1 MPELTLE
8 QKALELQRKMEDAEK
23 KAEEAAKEAKA
34 AKEAAEEA
42 TSKMTK
48 KAEEALEERKK
59 EAENLDKT
67 VKAQQKALEELS
79 KKLKEKNGK
88 SFDIVLREFME
99 ENKEAMVKFIESKTY
114 GTASFKFATS
124 NITNSSLGV
133 QLDQNIYAERLAANA
148 FLSTF
153 PHITRTGNS
162 IEWLEGSDTDNT
174 GYVGELE
181 EPKTGNS
188 YELAGKTRRFAKV
201 ATFIEVSQEIE
212 DWFNAVYQWAR
223 TRGIAR
229 VLRKADNLIWS
240 GDGAD
245 TTKPNHV
252 YGLKTSGSTAY
263 AATGA
268 KYENANIADVI
279 LDAIAQAKSN
289 GFSPNVAIVPTTI
302 EAQIRGLKDKNGNYL
317 FNQVTGMLGQVKIVL
332 TDQLSATEIVVAD
345 TSCVAIIDK
354 GEYEMELERLAGK
367 DGWRVWLRKSFQIQ
381 VPTSEKKGVIYVAN
395 TTTAIAAL
403 APASLA
409 PAA

>member
-8 QKALELQRKMEDAEK
+8 QKALELQKKMEDAEK

-34 AKEAAEEA
+34 AKEAAEETA
-42 TSKMTK
+42 TKLT

-67 VKAQQKALEELS
+67 VQAQQKAIEDLS

-99 ENKEAMVKFIESKTY
+99 ENKDAMVKFIESKTY

-279 LDAIAQAKSN
+279 LDAIAQAKAN
-289 GFSPNVAIVPTTI
+289 GFSPNVAIVPTAI

-403 APASLA
+403 APAA
-409 PAA
+409 

>member
-1 MPELTLE
+1 MPETLE
-8 QKALELQRKMEDAEK
+8 KKAQELQEKMEAAEK
-23 KAEEAAKEAKA
+23 KAENA
-34 AKEAAEEA
+34 AKEAADAKAKADETASKLEEA
-42 TSKMTK
+42 EK
-48 KAEEALEERKK
+48 ALEERKT
-59 EAENLDKT
+59 EVCNLDKT
-67 VKAQQKALEELS
+67 VKEQQKALEDLN

-99 ENKEAMVKFIESKTY
+99 ENKEAMEKFIESKTY

-181 EPKTGNS
+181 EPATGNS

-229 VLRKADNLIWS
+229 VLRKADTFIW
-240 GDGAD
+240 
-245 TTKPNHV
+245 
-252 YGLKTSGSTAY
+252 
-263 AATGA
+263 
-268 KYENANIADVI
+268 
-279 LDAIAQAKSN
+279 
-289 GFSPNVAIVPTTI
+289 
-302 EAQIRGLKDKNGNYL
+302 R
-317 FNQVTGMLGQVKIVL
+317 
-332 TDQLSATEIVVAD
+332 
-345 TSCVAIIDK
+345 
-354 GEYEMELERLAGK
+354 R
-367 DGWRVWLRKSFQIQ
+367 
-381 VPTSEKKGVIYVAN
+381 
-395 TTTAIAAL
+395 
-403 APASLA
+403 
-409 PAA
+409 

>member
-268 KYENANIADVI
+268 KYKNANIADVI
-279 LDAIAQAKSN
+279 LDAIAQAKAN
-289 GFSPNVAIVPTTI
+289 GFSPNVAIVPTAI

-381 VPTSEKKGVIYVAN
+381 VPTSETKGVIYVAN

-403 APASLA
+403 APAA
-409 PAA
+409 

>member
-8 QKALELQRKMEDAEK
+8 QKALDLQRKMEDAEK

-34 AKEAAEEA
+34 AKAAAEEA

-67 VKAQQKALEELS
+67 VQAQQKAIEELS

-99 ENKEAMVKFIESKTY
+99 ENKDAMVKFIESKTY

-229 VLRKADNLIWS
+229 VLRKADNLIWN

-279 LDAIAQAKSN
+279 LDAIAQAKAN
-289 GFSPNVAIVPTTI
+289 GFSPNVAIVPTAI

-317 FNQVTGMLGQVKIVL
+317 FNQITGMLGQVKIVL

-403 APASLA
+403 APAA
-409 PAA
+409 

>member
-1 MPELTLE
+1 MPETLE
-8 QKALELQRKMEDAEK
+8 KKAQELQEKMEAAEK
-23 KAEEAAKEAKA
+23 KAENA
-34 AKEAAEEA
+34 AKEAADAKAKADETA
-42 TSKMTK
+42 SKLE
-48 KAEEALEERKK
+48 KAEKALEERKT
-59 EAENLDKT
+59 EVCNLDKT
-67 VKAQQKALEELS
+67 VKEQQKALENLN

-99 ENKEAMVKFIESKTY
+99 ENKEAMEKFIESKTY

-133 QLDQNIYAERLAANA
+133 QLDQNIYAERLKANT

-181 EPKTGNS
+181 EPATGNS

-229 VLRKADNLIWS
+229 VLRKADTFIWS

-252 YGLKTSGSTAY
+252 YGLKTSGSTAF

-279 LDAIAQAKSN
+279 LDAIAQAKAN

-403 APASLA
+403 APSA
-409 PAA
+409 

>member
-1 MPELTLE
+1 MPETLE
-8 QKALELQRKMEDAEK
+8 KKAQELQEKMEAAEK
-23 KAEEAAKEAKA
+23 KAENA
-34 AKEAAEEA
+34 AKEAADAKAKADETA
-42 TSKMTK
+42 SKLE
-48 KAEEALEERKK
+48 KAEQALDESKK
-59 EAENLDKT
+59 EVGNLDKT
-67 VKAQQKALEELS
+67 VKEQQKALEDLN

-99 ENKEAMVKFIESKTY
+99 ENKAAMEKFIESKTY
-114 GTASFKFATS
+114 GTASFKFSTS

-133 QLDQNIYAERLAANA
+133 QLDQNIYAERLKANT

-181 EPKTGNS
+181 EPATGNS

-229 VLRKADNLIWS
+229 VLRKADTFIWS

-252 YGLKTSGSTAY
+252 YGLKTSGSTAF

-279 LDAIAQAKSN
+279 LDAIAQAKAT
-289 GFSPNVAIVPTTI
+289 GFSPNVAIVPTAI

-367 DGWRVWLRKSFQIQ
+367 DGWRVWLRKAFQIQ

-403 APASLA
+403 APSA
-409 PAA
+409 

>member
-1 MPELTLE
+1 MPDLTLE

-23 KAEEAAKEAKA
+23 KAEEAVKEAKA
-34 AKEAAEEA
+34 AKAAAEEA
-42 TSKMTK
+42 TSKLTK

-59 EAENLDKT
+59 EGENLDKT
-67 VKAQQKALEELS
+67 VKAQQKAIEDLS

-99 ENKEAMVKFIESKTY
+99 ENKDAMVKFIESKTY

-229 VLRKADNLIWS
+229 VLRKADNLIWN

-279 LDAIAQAKSN
+279 LDAIAQAKAN
-289 GFSPNVAIVPTTI
+289 GFSPNVAIVPTAI

-317 FNQVTGMLGQVKIVL
+317 FNQITGMLGQVKIVL

-403 APASLA
+403 APAA
-409 PAA
+409 

>member
-1 MPELTLE
+1 MPETLE
-8 QKALELQRKMEDAEK
+8 KKAQELQEKMEAAEK
-23 KAEEAAKEAKA
+23 KAENA
-34 AKEAAEEA
+34 AKEAADAKAKADETA
-42 TSKMTK
+42 SKLE
-48 KAEEALEERKK
+48 KAEQALDESKK
-59 EAENLDKT
+59 EVGNLDKT
-67 VKAQQKALEELS
+67 VKEQQKALEDLN

-99 ENKEAMVKFIESKTY
+99 ENKAAMEKFIESKTY
-114 GTASFKFATS
+114 GTASFKFSTS

-133 QLDQNIYAERLAANA
+133 QLDQNIYAERLKANT

-181 EPKTGNS
+181 EPATGNS

-229 VLRKADNLIWS
+229 VLRKADTFIWS

-252 YGLKTSGSTAY
+252 YGLKTSGSTAF

-279 LDAIAQAKSN
+279 LDAIAQAKAN

-367 DGWRVWLRKSFQIQ
+367 DGWRVWLRKAFQIQ

-403 APASLA
+403 APSA
-409 PAA
+409 

>member
-1 MPELTLE
+1 MPETL
-8 QKALELQRKMEDAEK
+8 EK
-23 KAEEAAKEAKA
+23 KAQELQQEMEAAKTKAENA
-34 AKEAAEEA
+34 AKEAADAKAKADETA
-42 TSKMTK
+42 SKLEKT
-48 KAEEALEERKK
+48 EQALEESKK
-59 EAENLDKT
+59 EVCNLDKT
-67 VKAQQKALEELS
+67 VKEQQKDLDELN

-99 ENKEAMVKFIESKTY
+99 ENKAAMEKFIESKTY

-133 QLDQNIYAERLAANA
+133 QLDQNIYAERLKANT

-181 EPKTGNS
+181 EPATGNS
-188 YELAGKTRRFAKV
+188 YDLAGKTRKFAKV

-229 VLRKADNLIWS
+229 VLRKADTFIWS

-245 TTKPNHV
+245 TTMPNHV
-252 YGLKTSGSTAY
+252 YGLKTSGSTAF

-268 KYENANIADVI
+268 TYKNANIADVI
-279 LDAIAQAKSN
+279 LDAIAQAKAN

-403 APASLA
+403 EPSA
-409 PAA
+409 

>member
-1 MPELTLE
+1 MPETL
-8 QKALELQRKMEDAEK
+8 EK
-23 KAEEAAKEAKA
+23 KAQELQQEMEAAKTKAENA
-34 AKEAAEEA
+34 AKEAADAKTKADETA
-42 TSKMTK
+42 SKLEKT
-48 KAEEALEERKK
+48 EQALEESKK
-59 EAENLDKT
+59 EVCNLDKT
-67 VKAQQKALEELS
+67 VKEQQKALEDLN

-88 SFDIVLREFME
+88 SFDTVLREFME
-99 ENKEAMVKFIESKTY
+99 ENKAAMEKFIESKTY

-133 QLDQNIYAERLAANA
+133 QLDQNIYAERLKANT

-181 EPKTGNS
+181 EPATGNS

-229 VLRKADNLIWS
+229 VLRKADTFIWS

-252 YGLKTSGSTAY
+252 YGLKTSGSTAF

-279 LDAIAQAKSN
+279 LDAIAQAKAN

-302 EAQIRGLKDKNGNYL
+302 EAQIRGLKDKNSNYL

-367 DGWRVWLRKSFQIQ
+367 DGWRVWLRKAFQIQ

-403 APASLA
+403 APSA
-409 PAA
+409 

>member
-1 MPELTLE
+1 MPETL
-8 QKALELQRKMEDAEK
+8 EK
-23 KAEEAAKEAKA
+23 KAQELQQEMEAAKTKAENA
-34 AKEAAEEA
+34 AKEAADAKTKADETA
-42 TSKMTK
+42 SKLEKT
-48 KAEEALEERKK
+48 EQALEESKK
-59 EAENLDKT
+59 EVCNLDKT
-67 VKAQQKALEELS
+67 VKEQQKALEDLN

-99 ENKEAMVKFIESKTY
+99 ENKAAMEKFIESKTY
-114 GTASFKFATS
+114 GTASFKFSTS

-133 QLDQNIYAERLAANA
+133 QLDQNIYAERLKANT

-181 EPKTGNS
+181 EPATGNS
-188 YELAGKTRRFAKV
+188 YDLAGKTRKFAKV

-229 VLRKADNLIWS
+229 VLRKADTFIWS

-252 YGLKTSGSTAY
+252 YGLKTSGSTAF

-279 LDAIAQAKSN
+279 LDAIAQAKAN
-289 GFSPNVAIVPTTI
+289 GFSPNVAIVPATI

-403 APASLA
+403 APSA
-409 PAA
+409 

>member
-23 KAEEAAKEAKA
+23 KAEEAVKEAKA

-99 ENKEAMVKFIESKTY
+99 ENKDAMVKFIESKTY

-181 EPKTGNS
+181 EPATGNS
-188 YELAGKTRRFAKV
+188 YTLAGKTRRFAKV

-229 VLRKADNLIWS
+229 VLRKADNLIWN

-279 LDAIAQAKSN
+279 LDAIAQAKAN
-289 GFSPNVAIVPTTI
+289 GFSPNVAIVPTAI

-395 TTTAIAAL
+395 ITTAIAAL
-403 APASLA
+403 APAA
-409 PAA
+409 

>member
-1 MPELTLE
+1 MPETLE
-8 QKALELQRKMEDAEK
+8 KKAQELHEKMEAAEK
-23 KAEEAAKEAKA
+23 KAENA
-34 AKEAAEEA
+34 AKEAADAKAKADEIA
-42 TSKMTK
+42 SKLE
-48 KAEEALEERKK
+48 KAEKALEERKT
-59 EAENLDKT
+59 EVCNLDKT
-67 VKAQQKALEELS
+67 VKEQQKALENLN

-99 ENKEAMVKFIESKTY
+99 ENKEAMEKFIESKTY

-133 QLDQNIYAERLAANA
+133 QLDQNIYAERLKANT

-181 EPKTGNS
+181 EPATGNS

-229 VLRKADNLIWS
+229 VLRKADTFIWS

-252 YGLKTSGSTAY
+252 YGLKTSGSTAF

-268 KYENANIADVI
+268 NYKNANIADVI
-279 LDAIAQAKSN
+279 LDAIAQAKAN

-302 EAQIRGLKDKNGNYL
+302 EAQIRGLKDKNDNYL

-403 APASLA
+403 APSA
-409 PAA
+409 

>member
-1 MPELTLE
+1 MPETLE
-8 QKALELQRKMEDAEK
+8 KKAQELQEKMEAAEK
-23 KAEEAAKEAKA
+23 KAENA
-34 AKEAAEEA
+34 AKEAADAKAKADETA
-42 TSKMTK
+42 SKLE
-48 KAEEALEERKK
+48 KAEKALEERKT
-59 EAENLDKT
+59 EVCNLDKT
-67 VKAQQKALEELS
+67 VKEQQKALEDLN

-99 ENKEAMVKFIESKTY
+99 ENKEAMEKFIESKTY

-133 QLDQNIYAERLAANA
+133 QLDQNIYAERLKANT

-181 EPKTGNS
+181 EPATGNS

-229 VLRKADNLIWS
+229 VLRKADTFIWS

-252 YGLKTSGSTAY
+252 YGLKTSGSTAF

-268 KYENANIADVI
+268 KYKNANIADVI
-279 LDAIAQAKSN
+279 LDAIAQAKAN

-367 DGWRVWLRKSFQIQ
+367 DGWKVWLRKSFQIQ

-395 TTTAIAAL
+395 ITTAIAAL
-403 APASLA
+403 TPSA
-409 PAA
+409 

>member
-8 QKALELQRKMEDAEK
+8 QKALDLQKKMEDAEK

-42 TSKMTK
+42 TSKLT

-59 EAENLDKT
+59 EGENLDKT
-67 VKAQQKALEELS
+67 VQAQQKAIEELT

-99 ENKEAMVKFIESKTY
+99 ENKDAMVKFIESKTY

-240 GDGAD
+240 GDGD

-279 LDAIAQAKSN
+279 LDAIAQAKAN
-289 GFSPNVAIVPTTI
+289 GFSPNVAIVPTNI

-403 APASLA
+403 APAA
-409 PAA
+409 

>member
-1 MPELTLE
+1 MPETLE
-8 QKALELQRKMEDAEK
+8 KKAQELQEKMEAAEK
-23 KAEEAAKEAKA
+23 KAENA
-34 AKEAAEEA
+34 AKEAADAKAKADETA
-42 TSKMTK
+42 SKLE
-48 KAEEALEERKK
+48 KAEKALEERKT
-59 EAENLDKT
+59 EVCNLDKT
-67 VKAQQKALEELS
+67 VKEQQKALEDLN

-99 ENKEAMVKFIESKTY
+99 ENKEAMEKFIESKTY

-133 QLDQNIYAERLAANA
+133 QLDQNIYAERLKANT

-181 EPKTGNS
+181 EPATGNS

-229 VLRKADNLIWS
+229 VLRKADTFIWS

-252 YGLKTSGSTAY
+252 YGLKTSGSTAF

-268 KYENANIADVI
+268 KYKNANIADVI
-279 LDAIAQAKSN
+279 LDAIAQAKAN

-381 VPTSEKKGVIYVAN
+381 VPTSEKKGVIYVDN

-403 APASLA
+403 APSA
-409 PAA
+409 

>member
-1 MPELTLE
+1 MPETLE
-8 QKALELQRKMEDAEK
+8 KKAQELQEKMEAAEK
-23 KAEEAAKEAKA
+23 KAENA
-34 AKEAAEEA
+34 AKEAADAKAKADE
-42 TSKMTK
+42 TGSKLE
-48 KAEEALEERKK
+48 KAENALEESKK
-59 EAENLDKT
+59 EVGNLDKT
-67 VKAQQKALEELS
+67 VKEQQKALEDLN

-99 ENKEAMVKFIESKTY
+99 ENKAAMEKFIESKTY
-114 GTASFKFATS
+114 GTASFKFSTS

-133 QLDQNIYAERLAANA
+133 QLDQNIYAERFKANT

-181 EPKTGNS
+181 EPATGNS

-229 VLRKADNLIWS
+229 VLRKADTFIWS

-252 YGLKTSGSTAY
+252 YGLKTSGSTAF

-279 LDAIAQAKSN
+279 LDAIAQAKAN
-289 GFSPNVAIVPTTI
+289 GFSPNVAIVPTVI

-403 APASLA
+403 APSA
-409 PAA
+409 

>member
-403 APASLA
+403 APAA
-409 PAA
+409 

>member
-1 MPELTLE
+1 MPDLTLE

-23 KAEEAAKEAKA
+23 KAEEAVKEAKA
-34 AKEAAEEA
+34 AKTAAEEA
-42 TSKMTK
+42 TSKLTK

-59 EAENLDKT
+59 EGENLDKT
-67 VKAQQKALEELS
+67 VKAQQKAIEDLS

-99 ENKEAMVKFIESKTY
+99 ENKAAMEKFIESKTY

-133 QLDQNIYAERLAANA
+133 QLDQNIYAERLAALA

-201 ATFIEVSQEIE
+201 ATFIEVSQEIA

-245 TTKPNHV
+245 TTNPNHV

-279 LDAIAQAKSN
+279 LDAIAQAKAN
-289 GFSPNVAIVPTTI
+289 GFSPNVAIVPTAI

-317 FNQVTGMLGQVKIVL
+317 FNQITGMLGQVKIVL

-403 APASLA
+403 APAA
-409 PAA
+409 

>member
-1 MPELTLE
+1 MPETLE
-8 QKALELQRKMEDAEK
+8 KKAQELQEKMEAAEK
-23 KAEEAAKEAKA
+23 KAENA
-34 AKEAAEEA
+34 AKEAADAKTKADETA
-42 TSKMTK
+42 SKLEKT
-48 KAEEALEERKK
+48 EQALEESKK
-59 EAENLDKT
+59 EVCNLDKT
-67 VKAQQKALEELS
+67 VKEQQKALEDLN

-99 ENKEAMVKFIESKTY
+99 ENKAAMEKFIESKTY
-114 GTASFKFATS
+114 GTVSFKFSTS

-153 PHITRTGNS
+153 PNITRTGNS
-162 IEWLEGSDTDNT
+162 IEWIEGSDTDNT

-181 EPKTGNS
+181 EPATGNS

-223 TRGIAR
+223 TRGITR
-229 VLRKADNLIWS
+229 VLRKADTFIWS

-252 YGLKTSGSTAY
+252 YGLKTSGSTAF

-279 LDAIAQAKSN
+279 LDAIAQAKAN
-289 GFSPNVAIVPTTI
+289 GFSSNVAIVPTTI

-403 APASLA
+403 APSA
-409 PAA
+409 

>member
-1 MPELTLE
+1 MPESLE
-8 QKALELQRKMEDAEK
+8 KKAQELQEKMEAAEK
-23 KAEEAAKEAKA
+23 KAENAAQEAADAKA
-34 AKEAAEEA
+34 KADETA
-42 TSKMTK
+42 SKLE
-48 KAEEALEERKK
+48 KAEQALEESKK
-59 EAENLDKT
+59 EVGNLDKT
-67 VKAQQKALEELS
+67 VQEQQKALEDLN

-88 SFDIVLREFME
+88 SFDVVLREFMD
-99 ENKEAMVKFIESKTY
+99 ENKEAMEKFIESKTY

-133 QLDQNIYAERLAANA
+133 QLDQNIYAERLKANT

-181 EPKTGNS
+181 EPATGNS

-229 VLRKADNLIWS
+229 VLRKADTFIWS

-252 YGLKTSGSTAY
+252 YGLKTSGSTAF

-279 LDAIAQAKSN
+279 LDAIAQAKAN

-403 APASLA
+403 APSA
-409 PAA
+409 